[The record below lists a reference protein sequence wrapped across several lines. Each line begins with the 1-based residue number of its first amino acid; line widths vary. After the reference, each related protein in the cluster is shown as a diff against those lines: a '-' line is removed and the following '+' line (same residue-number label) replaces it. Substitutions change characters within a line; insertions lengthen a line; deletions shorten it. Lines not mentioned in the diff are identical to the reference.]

1 MKTAQFFGVALTAVI
16 GVATIAV
23 GQGTMGG
30 HAPRDPGEQLAK
42 LFGKNTAFTADA
54 TVILKDPSGK
64 ELPAMDFSYAML
76 DGKVRTDMDMAK
88 VHGGGMSAQA
98 YMQMRSMGMDH
109 IVHVFQ
115 PVNNKTAYM
124 IYPGMKA
131 YVQTDTTVPTDKKEH
146 KEPKIE
152 KTELGKETVEGHPC
166 VKSKVVITQDDGK
179 KSESI
184 LWQATDLK
192 DFPIK
197 SEMTTDDGMVVTTQF
212 KNINQ
217 SKPDASLFEPP
228 TDFKRYDSM
237 QELMMANMQRMMP
250 PGLPAPHGGMPQ
262 NGNQ

>member
-1 MKTAQFFGVALTAVI
+1 MKTTQFLCVALAAVVV
-16 GVATIAV
+16 GVATIAM
-23 GQGTMGG
+23 GQGMMGRG
-30 HAPRDPGEQLAK
+30 PAAPGEQLAK
-42 LFGKNTAFTADA
+42 LFGKNTAFSADA
-54 TVILKDPSGK
+54 NVTIKDPSGK

-98 YMQMRSMGMDH
+98 IMQMRAMGMDH
-109 IVHVFQ
+109 IAHIFLPEKKV
-115 PVNNKTAYM
+115 AYM

-131 YVQTDTTVPTDKKEH
+131 YCQMDTSKLSAQKEV

-179 KSESI
+179 KFES
-184 LWQATDLK
+184 LQWQATDLK
-192 DFPIK
+192 DFPVK
-197 SEMTTDDGMVVTTQF
+197 SEMTTDDGTVVTTLF

-217 SKPDASLFEPP
+217 SKPDASLFVPP

-237 QELMMANMQRMMP
+237 QELMMANMQRMAP
-250 PGLPAPHGGMPQ
+250 PGLPAPQGGMPRD
-262 NGNQ
+262 GNQ